1 MKNSL
6 LTLLFLLGLS
16 CQVFGQTP
24 AKGFEGSWQGTL
36 EAGGTKLRLVL
47 TVTKSDAGAYAGKV
61 DSLDQGATIPIDII
75 TVNGDAVRLE
85 VKSPAIVFE
94 GTLNKER
101 TELTGTFTQGDQKLP
116 LSFKRSDQADSAPP
130 TGKDFAGSWHGSLEA
145 GGQKL
150 RLVVTVTKSDAG
162 AYAGKLDSLDQGAT
176 LPIDTITVNGN
187 DVRIEIKSNAIV
199 YEGTLN
205 KESTELTGTFTQ
217 ADQKFPLTLKR
228 GDQAAVTP
236 AATPTPKPK
245 PDYSAPAD
253 APYTAEEVSVKT
265 PAGHTL
271 VGTLTLPK
279 TASRSQPV
287 SAIVTV
293 TGSGPQDRDE
303 HIPLP
308 GFRPF
313 RQIADSLARRGI
325 AVLRMDDRGTGAS
338 GGTFKG
344 STSADFAEDVR
355 AGLAYLRTRPEIRA
369 DRLGVL
375 GHSEG
380 AIIAPMVADKEPTL
394 RAIVLLAGIAQPGRT
409 ALYFQLKNGIEHN
422 TTLTPEKRTSQIAD
436 IDKGIDAM
444 MAADPWMKFFL
455 AYDPAS
461 TMRRVKTPVLILTGS
476 HDQQAVPAEVAL
488 QEAAF
493 KAAGNK
499 DVTARV
505 LPDLNHLFVQDTDG
519 FPGNYA
525 KLPPPIMVRADV
537 LTMIGDWL
545 AQRLR

>member
-6 LTLLFLLGLS
+6 LMLVFLLGLS

-47 TVTKSDAGAYAGKV
+47 TVTKSDAGAYTAKL
-61 DSLDQGATIPIDII
+61 DSLDQGATIPVDPI
-75 TVNGDAVRLE
+75 TVNGDVVRLE
-85 VKSPAIVFE
+85 MKSVEAVFE
-94 GTLNKER
+94 GVLNKER
-101 TELTGTFTQGDQKLP
+101 RELTGKFTQGGQQFP
-116 LSFKRSDQADSAPP
+116 LTLKRSEQAAVSQTPA
-130 TGKDFAGSWHGSLEA
+130 KDFAGSWQGTLEA

-162 AYAGKLDSLDQGAT
+162 VYAGKLDSPDQGAT
-176 LPIDTITVNGN
+176 IPIDTITVNG
-187 DVRIEIKSNAIV
+187 DAVRWEIKSPAIV
-199 YEGTLN
+199 FEGVLN
-205 KESTELTGTFTQ
+205 KERTELTGKFTQ
-217 ADQKFPLTLKR
+217 GGEQYPLTFKR
-228 GDQAAVTP
+228 SEQAAVMP
-236 AATPTPKPK
+236 APVPKPK

-253 APYTAEEVSVKT
+253 APYIAEEVVVKT

-271 VGTLTLPK
+271 AGTLTLPK
-279 TASRSQPV
+279 SASRTKPV

-303 HIPLP
+303 NIGLP

-355 AGLAYLRTRPEIRA
+355 AGLTYLRTRPEIRA

-380 AIIAPMVADKEPTL
+380 AIIAPMVAEKEPTL
-394 RAIVLLAGIAQPGRT
+394 RAIVLLAGIAQPGRR
-409 ALYFQLKNGIEHN
+409 ALHFQLRNGIEHN
-422 TTLTPEKRTSQIAD
+422 TELTPEMRDSQIAE
-436 IDKGIDAM
+436 IPKRIDAM

-455 AYDPAS
+455 TYDPAA

-476 HDQQAVPAEVAL
+476 RDQQAVPEQVAL
-488 QEAAF
+488 MEAAF
-493 KAAGNK
+493 KEGGNK

-505 LPDLNHLFVQDTDG
+505 LPDLNHLFVHDTDG

-525 KLPPPIMVRADV
+525 KLPPPVMVQNDV
-537 LTMIGDWL
+537 LVLVTDWL